1 MSTLSQ
7 EQQKDFQERG
17 FIVLKGFF
25 DTEVV
30 DRLSSWLDEL
40 SQKAPDDSAEAK
52 YYEKSPISDEDLLV
66 RAEYLLGEHNPEI
79 TDLLLNERTIS
90 SLEDLFGEAP
100 VLFKEKANYK
110 LPGCRPD
117 KLHQDQAAGW
127 NAYTDFYISM
137 AIVVDENRKDN
148 AAISFMCSGNYDK
161 SLMSEEWTPLTMD
174 DPPYQPEDE
183 YMLLEAQPGDVVFF
197 DSYVPHGS
205 PANTS
210 DSQRRNI
217 YLTFNKASDGDLRQ
231 QYYDDKWETYP
242 PNQVSTSRTD
252 TSFRV

>member
-1 MSTLSQ
+1 MQTLSV
-7 EQQKDFQERG
+7 QQIKTFHERG

-25 DTEVV
+25 SAEEV
-30 DRLSSWLDEL
+30 DKLSTWLETL
-40 SQKAPDDSAEAK
+40 SQKAPAEGAEAK
-52 YYEKSPISDEDLLV
+52 YFEKSPISNEHQLV
-66 RAEYLLGEHNPEI
+66 RAENLLGDHNPEI
-79 TDLLLNERTIS
+79 TKLLLNESTLS
-90 SLEDLFGEAP
+90 SLEQLFGESP
-100 VLFKEKANYK
+100 MLFKEKVNYK
-110 LPGCRPD
+110 LPDCRAD

-127 NAYTDFYISM
+127 NTYADFYISM

-148 AAISFMCSGNYDK
+148 AALSFMCSGNYDK

-183 YMLLEAQPGDVVFF
+183 YVLLEAQPGDVVFF

-210 DSQRRNI
+210 NDQRRNI

-231 QYYDDKWETYP
+231 QYYDDKWENYP
-242 PNQVSTSRTD
+242 PNQAGTARTD
-252 TSFRV
+252 TSFKV

>member
-1 MSTLSQ
+1 MPTLSQ
-7 EQQKDFQERG
+7 EQKTDFQKRG
-17 FIVLKGFF
+17 FIVLKNYF
-25 DTEVV
+25 DTDVV
-30 DRLSSWLDEL
+30 DQLSIWLDEL
-40 SQKAPDDSAEAK
+40 SQKAPDEGSEAK
-52 YYEKSPISDEDLLV
+52 YYEKSPISNEDLLV
-66 RAEYLLGEHNPEI
+66 RAEYLLGEHNQEK
-79 TDLLLNERTIS
+79 TDLLLNEITLS
-90 SLEDLFGEAP
+90 CLEDLFGEPP

-127 NAYTDFYISM
+127 NAYTDFFISM

-161 SLMSEEWTPLTMD
+161 SLMSDEWTPLTMD

-183 YMLLEAQPGDVVFF
+183 YMLLEAQPGDVIFF

-205 PANTS
+205 PANVS
-210 DSQRRNI
+210 ESQRRNI

-231 QYYDDKWETYP
+231 QYYDDKWKSYP
-242 PNQVSTSRTD
+242 PNQVSTARTD
-252 TSFRV
+252 VSFRV